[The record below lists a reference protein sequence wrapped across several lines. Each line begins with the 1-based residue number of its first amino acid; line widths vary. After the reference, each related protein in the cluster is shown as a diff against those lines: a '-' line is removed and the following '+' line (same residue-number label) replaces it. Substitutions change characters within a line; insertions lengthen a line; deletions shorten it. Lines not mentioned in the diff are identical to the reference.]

1 MHFDW
6 DYTLGLLWDRDFW
19 NACWVVVKLSI
30 ATWCVGVAAG
40 FVLALGKQS
49 RNPLLN
55 KAAGLYIWFFRS
67 LPLLVLL
74 VFIYNLPQVFPA
86 AGAVLS
92 DPFYAGLT
100 ALVLSETAFIAEIHR
115 GGILGVPRGQL
126 EAGRALGIRYA
137 GIQRMIVIPQALR
150 IALPALSNEFITIAK
165 LTSLVSVISLAEIL
179 LVGQRLYTQNFL
191 VFETMLAV
199 AFYYVLI
206 VTIFDKLLGWLE
218 SHLNIL
224 RRTPR
229 PLTLDQRTRDALR
242 ANSPSRRRKARNR
255 PCRSRARA
263 SVSATTRCSRA
274 STWWSS
280 RARSSAS
287 SARRAR
293 ARRP

>member
-1 MHFDW
+1 
-6 DYTLGLLWDRDFW
+6 
-19 NACWVVVKLSI
+19 
-30 ATWCVGVAAG
+30 
-40 FVLALGKQS
+40 
-49 RNPLLN
+49 
-55 KAAGLYIWFFRS
+55 
-67 LPLLVLL
+67 
-74 VFIYNLPQVFPA
+74 
-86 AGAVLS
+86 
-92 DPFYAGLT
+92 
-100 ALVLSETAFIAEIHR
+100 
-115 GGILGVPRGQL
+115 
-126 EAGRALGIRYA
+126 
-137 GIQRMIVIPQALR
+137 MIVIPQALR

-242 ANSPSRRRKARNR
+242 ANFAQPPAARGTG

>member
-1 MHFDW
+1 
-6 DYTLGLLWDRDFW
+6 
-19 NACWVVVKLSI
+19 
-30 ATWCVGVAAG
+30 
-40 FVLALGKQS
+40 
-49 RNPLLN
+49 
-55 KAAGLYIWFFRS
+55 
-67 LPLLVLL
+67 
-74 VFIYNLPQVFPA
+74 
-86 AGAVLS
+86 
-92 DPFYAGLT
+92 
-100 ALVLSETAFIAEIHR
+100 
-115 GGILGVPRGQL
+115 
-126 EAGRALGIRYA
+126 
-137 GIQRMIVIPQALR
+137 MIVIPQALR

-165 LTSLVSVISLAEIL
+165 LTSLVSVIAGRDPCWWAS
-179 LVGQRLYTQNFL
+179 GCTQNFL

-242 ANSPSRRRKARNR
+242 ANSPSRRRRKARNR
-255 PCRSRARA
+255 PCRSRGAR
-263 SVSATTRCSRA
+263 VSATTRCSRA